1 MVAKKGDTST
11 TEALRNFAAVK
22 GTFKR
27 VEAVAALGITG
38 KQADSAISQLLKLGH
53 LTRISMGKYRF
64 CTVHEDN
71 RMDSLDEKLWR
82 AMKATRI
89 FTAADL
95 ARLAESTTSY
105 VYKFVRRYVAQGYI
119 KQQGRKK
126 THGNGTAK
134 QYRLT
139 LKGQDKARA
148 PKKKEYKP
156 EPVITDVVDLNRL
169 VCSGVTKVDE
179 CAAHQCIA
187 MCHRIIKELKDSL
200 EV

>member
-1 MVAKKGDTST
+1 M
-11 TEALRNFAAVK
+11 
-22 GTFKR
+22 
-27 VEAVAALGITG
+27 
-38 KQADSAISQLLKLGH
+38 
-53 LTRISMGKYRF
+53 
-64 CTVHEDN
+64 
-71 RMDSLDEKLWR
+71 
-82 AMKATRI
+82 
-89 FTAADL
+89 
-95 ARLAESTTSY
+95 
-105 VYKFVRRYVAQGYI
+105 AQGYI